1 MAAGDDIVRRP
12 DIAPPAPGGQGSV
25 VSYYFPVEVEVV
37 GDADETL
44 VKRVAAEVIAEFD
57 RELESRQ

>member
-1 MAAGDDIVRRP
+1 VDAGDDIVLP
-12 DIAPPAPGGQGSV
+12 DAAPPAPGGQGSV

-44 VKRVAAEVIAEFD
+44 VKRIAAEVFAEFD

>member
-1 MAAGDDIVRRP
+1 VAAGDDLVLP
-12 DIAPPAPGGQGSV
+12 DAAPPARADQDPV

-44 VKRVAAEVIAEFD
+44 VKRVAAEVFAEFD